1 MDLIIAYIGFLQAL
15 IAVIL
20 ILTKK
25 PLRIAYIILCVLI
38 LVFAV
43 MFGLDILQYYN
54 IIPAKRTVISLC
66 LTMLFAPLFY
76 LYSKYITKNFDE
88 FNQRDYLHVLPSL
101 LLLFTFLFLKAL
113 PANSSVSF
121 LSLFEKY
128 NWIKISFGFLF
139 QMLFVVYTISALRI
153 VIRFKKQTKHYYSF
167 NSYKI
172 SLNWLIAMIVL
183 FFMII
188 ALIIISSIVYET
200 NNIYSD
206 VIIFRHLTE
215 VFYVYILGIW
225 GFNQNQLNSGTETV
239 SGNNDEL
246 MIEDSTSGK
255 YQKSGLKGDVVKNH
269 IQTLLLCM
277 QDSEVWKDSELSISK
292 LANQTSIP
300 KYHISEVLN
309 EHLGKSFY
317 VFVNEYRIEYAK
329 KLLMDKKYNNWS
341 ILAIA
346 YECGFN
352 SKAAFNSFFKKQTQL
367 TPSEFK
373 KSSTE
378 HS

>member
-1 MDLIIAYIGFLQAL
+1 MDLIITYIGFSQAL
-15 IAVIL
+15 IAIVL

-25 PLRIAYIILCVLI
+25 PLRIAYIILCTLI

-43 MFGLDILQYYN
+43 MFGLDILQHYN

-76 LYSKYITKNFDE
+76 LYSKYITKNFDK
-88 FNQRDYLHVLPSL
+88 FNRKDYLHALPTL
-101 LLLFTFLFLKAL
+101 LLLIIFLFLKVL
-113 PANSSVSF
+113 PAKSSVPF
-121 LSLFEKY
+121 LALFEKY
-128 NWIKISFGFLF
+128 NWIKLSFGFLF
-139 QMLFVVYTISALRI
+139 QILFVVYTISALRI
-153 VIRFKKQTKHYYSF
+153 VLRFKNQTKHYYSF

-172 SLNWLIAMIVL
+172 SLNWLIVMIVL
-183 FFMII
+183 FFFII
-188 ALIIISSIVYET
+188 ALIIISSIVYER

-206 VIIFRHLTE
+206 AIIFRHLTE
-215 VFYVYILGIW
+215 LFYVYILGIW
-225 GFNQNQLNSGTETV
+225 GFNQNQLNSGVETV
-239 SGNNDEL
+239 SNNNDEIT
-246 MIEDSTSGK
+246 IEDATSGK
-255 YQKSGLKGDVVKNH
+255 YQKSGLKSDDVKNH
-269 IQTLLLCM
+269 LQTLFLCM

-373 KSSTE
+373 KSATKQS
-378 HS
+378 

>member
-1 MDLIIAYIGFLQAL
+1 MDLIIAYIGFSQAL

-38 LVFAV
+38 IVFAV
-43 MFGLDILQYYN
+43 LFGLDILQHYN
-54 IIPAKRTVISLC
+54 IIPAKRSVISLC

-76 LYSKYITKNFDE
+76 LYSKYITRNFDE
-88 FNQRDYLHVLPSL
+88 FNRRDYLHVLPSL
-101 LLLFTFLFLKAL
+101 LLLSIFLFLKAL
-113 PANSSVSF
+113 PSNNSVPF
-121 LSLFEKY
+121 LALFEKY
-128 NWIKISFGFLF
+128 KWIKIAYGFIFQILF
-139 QMLFVVYTISALRI
+139 IVYTISALKI

-183 FFMII
+183 FFFII
-188 ALIIISSIVYET
+188 ALIIISSIVYEK
-200 NNIYSD
+200 NNFYSD

-215 VFYVYILGIW
+215 LFYVYILGVW
-225 GFNQNQLNSGTETV
+225 GFNQNQLNSEIEPV
-239 SGNNDEL
+239 SINNDEL
-246 MIEDSTSGK
+246 LIEDLASGK
-255 YQKSGLKGDVVKNH
+255 YQKSGLKSDDVKNH
-269 IQTLLLCM
+269 LETLMHCM
-277 QDSEVWKDSELSISK
+277 QDSEVWKDTELSISK

-309 EHLGKSFY
+309 AHLGKSFY

-373 KSSTE
+373 KSASV